1 MYSYYTRVTCHAA
14 CIVTILVSRPLLILQ
29 NRGGDKERDR
39 AWLLLFGFHPAN
51 GFPRTVR
58 ATGSVV
64 HPPPP
69 PQVEARMLG
78 CTAGRGKRQRRQVIQ
93 SAVSVYYER
102 TGRARQ
108 QRG

>member
-39 AWLLLFGFHPAN
+39 AWLL
-51 GFPRTVR
+51 
-58 ATGSVV
+58 SV